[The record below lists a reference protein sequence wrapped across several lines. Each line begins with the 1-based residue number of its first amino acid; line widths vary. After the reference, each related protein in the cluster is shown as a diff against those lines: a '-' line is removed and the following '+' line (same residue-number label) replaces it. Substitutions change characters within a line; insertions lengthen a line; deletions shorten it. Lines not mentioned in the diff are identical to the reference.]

1 MDAAHSLFHVQGT
14 LSNNRRHVFVVTV
27 SKKRQNSIYGELYP
41 KVTAI
46 PRGNRISPD
55 IDLLSVNENAQP
67 PNAKISGWEVKLLRY
82 RKTEN
87 DIPLD
92 PFYSGLG
99 QALCYFQHG
108 IDRVLLVLGCYG
120 APKDQENKLLEKLT
134 KVAKLTSTLV
144 PKPSLGIEL
153 FTPELEG
160 KRLLDPQPMD
170 LGILGQSVFTHPWID
185 HAWANK
191 RDNILFKHFAW
202 GSRWVK
208 DMSRLET

>member
-1 MDAAHSLFHVQGT
+1 MSFPTTEDKLLWSLYQ
-14 LSNNRRHVFVVTV
+14 
-27 SKKRQNSIYGELYP
+27 KRQNSIYGDLYP

-55 IDLLSVNENAQP
+55 IDLLSVNEIAQP
-67 PNAKISGWEVKLLRY
+67 PKPKILGCEVKLLRY
-82 RKTEN
+82 RKSEN

-108 IDRVLLVLGCYG
+108 IDRVVLILGSYG
-120 APKDQENKLLEKLT
+120 APKEQENKLLEKL
-134 KVAKLTSTLV
+134 KKAAQLASALV
-144 PKPSLGIEL
+144 PQASFGIEL

-160 KRLLDPQPMD
+160 QPLLDPKPLAPGLLSQ
-170 LGILGQSVFTHPWID
+170 LAISVPWID

-202 GSRWVK
+202 GSKWAKERGQ
-208 DMSRLET
+208 STRA